1 MLDKLLARIAGRN
14 AAETEPAPLSVI
26 AGGEHGRGH
35 SSLISS
41 AGALDPFSTSYPA
54 SSRVRSARAGLTQP
68 SASNESNA
76 WQTACDAY
84 IAHRVNG
91 GRIADQPAFFS
102 GWGAAHMAVA
112 QMLWAE
118 HDRLHWG
125 QATMRSGPALLAVLQ
140 AQGRSVTINESAYDE
155 AASLSLH
162 QAQFQQHTNLG
173 TQANGKDF
181 VSYPLHALLWFY
193 GQVYTHAPDLLP
205 PEMGTQLIQLRRFPP
220 VTPAALEMRHLAL
233 IHVFSGGA
241 LSFAQL
247 QRLTP
252 TDKASNL
259 CADLSSLYFTG
270 ALRLLPA

>member
-1 MLDKLLARIAGRN
+1 MFDKLLARIAGRN
-14 AAETEPAPLSVI
+14 TAETEPVPLSVI

-41 AGALDPFSTSYPA
+41 AGAMDPFGTSYPA
-54 SSRVRSARAGLTQP
+54 SNRVRSARTGLVQS
-68 SASNESNA
+68 SASNA

-84 IAHRVNG
+84 TAYRVNG
-91 GRIADQPAFFS
+91 GRIADQPAFFA

-125 QATMRSGPALLAVLQ
+125 QATLSSGPALLAVLQ
-140 AQGRSVTINESAYDE
+140 AQTRTVMINEGAYAE
-155 AASLSLH
+155 AAPLSLH
-162 QAQFQQHTNLG
+162 QAQPQLQTKLG
-173 TQANGKDF
+173 TPVNGKGF

-193 GQVYTHAPDLLP
+193 GQVYTNAPDLLP
-205 PEMGTQLIQLRRFPP
+205 PEMGTHLIQLRRFPP

-259 CADLSSLYFTG
+259 CADLSSLHFTG

>member
-1 MLDKLLARIAGRN
+1 MLEKLLARIAGRN
-14 AAETEPAPLSVI
+14 ALDTEPAPLSVI
-26 AGGEHGRGH
+26 AAGEHGRGH

-41 AGALDPFSTSYPA
+41 AGAHDPFSTSYPA
-54 SSRVRSARAGLTQP
+54 SGRVRSARTGLTQP
-68 SASNESNA
+68 GASNA
-76 WQTACDAY
+76 WQTACDKY
-84 IAHRVNG
+84 IAYRANG
-91 GRIADQPAFFS
+91 GRIADQPGFFA
-102 GWGAAHMAVA
+102 GWGAVHMAVA

-125 QATMRSGPALLAVLQ
+125 QATLRSGPALLAVLKAQ
-140 AQGRSVTINESAYDE
+140 ARSVMINESAYDE
-155 AASLSLH
+155 GAPLSLH
-162 QAQFQQHTNLG
+162 QAPQQRPTPLAA
-173 TQANGKDF
+173 QVNGKSF

-193 GQVYTHAPDLLP
+193 GQVYTNAPGLLP
-205 PEMGTQLIQLRRFPP
+205 PEMGTQLIQLRRFPT

-252 TDKASNL
+252 TDNASNL
-259 CADLSSLYFTG
+259 CADLCSLYFTG